1 VPRSKVRHA
10 VLVLGQPG
18 AVEFFDPVLPALRE
32 RGWTVTVSD
41 RFDAPVSDVGVVVT
55 STSYKPAER
64 AALEWAVQRGIP
76 TVQLIDSWYDYR
88 RRIGMTNQSG
98 AMSDEIW
105 VFDDVAKA
113 DADAEGL
120 PGERIRAVGHPAWE
134 TVPPLPAASSA
145 EILLIDQPVSSDMGQ
160 RLGYTETEFFD
171 LVRNGL
177 GKDRPAALAMHPRRP
192 ESDPSASGFRIAR
205 NTREAAKRC
214 DTVIGMFSSF
224 LIEAFLAGRR
234 VVSVQPNAKG
244 EDFCILSRL
253 GLVPRVTAAADLA
266 PALASAMPGPR
277 GFERRFAG
285 SRQRVL
291 EAFAALT

>member
-10 VLVLGQPG
+10 VFVLVQPG

-32 RGWTVTVSD
+32 QGWTVSVSD
-41 RFDAPVSDVGVVVT
+41 HFDPPVSDAGIVVT
-55 STSYKPAER
+55 STSYKAAER
-64 AALEWAVQRGIP
+64 AGLKWAAQRGIP
-76 TVQLIDSWYDYR
+76 TVQLIDSWYDHR
-88 RRIGMTNQSG
+88 RRIEMTNGPG
-98 AMSDEIW
+98 AMPNEIW
-105 VFDDVAKA
+105 VFDDVAMA
-113 DADAEGL
+113 DAVSEGL
-120 PGERIRAVGHPAWE
+120 PGERIRAVGHPAWDA
-134 TVPPLPAASSA
+134 VPPWPAAASA
-145 EILLIDQPVSSDMGQ
+145 EILLIDQPVSLDMGQ

-171 LVRNGL
+171 LVRSGL
-177 GKDRPAALAMHPRRP
+177 GKNRPATLSMHPRRL
-192 ESDPSASGFRIAR
+192 ESDPSAAGFRIVY
-205 NTREAAKRC
+205 NTREAAKSC
-214 DTVIGMFSSF
+214 GTVIGMFSSF

-234 VVSVQPNAKG
+234 VVSVQPKAKD

-291 EAFAALT
+291 EAFATFA

>member
-1 VPRSKVRHA
+1 
-10 VLVLGQPG
+10 LVLGQPG
-18 AVEFFDPVLPALRE
+18 AVEFFDPVLPSLRE

-41 RFDAPVSDVGVVVT
+41 QFDASVIDTGVVVT

-64 AALEWAVQRGIP
+64 VALEWATQRGIP

-88 RRIGMTNQSG
+88 RRIELTNQPG
-98 AMSDEIW
+98 AMPDEIW

-113 DADAEGL
+113 DAVAEGL
-120 PGERIRAVGHPAWE
+120 PGERICAVGHPAWE
-134 TVPPLPAASSA
+134 AVPPLPAASSA
-145 EILLIDQPVSSDMGQ
+145 EILLIDQPVSSDIGQ

-171 LVRNGL
+171 LVRSGL
-177 GKDRPAALAMHPRRP
+177 GNNPPPTLAMHPRRP
-192 ESDPSASGFRIAR
+192 ESDRSASGFRIVR
-205 NTREAAKRC
+205 NTREAAKSC

-266 PALASAMPGPR
+266 PALASALPGPR

-291 EAFAALT
+291 EAFATLT